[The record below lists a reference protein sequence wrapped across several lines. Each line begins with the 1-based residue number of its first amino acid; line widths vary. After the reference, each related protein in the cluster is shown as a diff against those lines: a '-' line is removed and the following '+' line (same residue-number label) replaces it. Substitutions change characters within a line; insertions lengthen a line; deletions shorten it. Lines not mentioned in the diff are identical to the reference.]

1 MCLGQG
7 SLICYVS
14 VKGHLEQGTGT
25 AGLGCGDKRS
35 DLLEREV
42 SWLDTQELYPKRM
55 KNYNKGIKR

>member
-42 SWLDTQELYPKRM
+42 SWLDT
-55 KNYNKGIKR
+55 